1 MDAVTSM
8 DPGKLNVLLGTVV
21 SELGAAHNAAL
32 VAIGDK
38 LNLYRVLADAYGA
51 LTVAELAEKTGTA
64 ERYLREWISAQAA
77 SGSVL
82 YDSNRAVSP

>member
-1 MDAVTSM
+1 MDAVASI
-8 DPGKLNVLLGTVV
+8 DPGKLNGLLGTVV

-51 LTVAELAEKTGTA
+51 MTVAELAEKTGMA

-77 SGSVL
+77 SCFVS
-82 YDSNRAVSP
+82 YDQTRAVSP